1 MITSAYMLVG
11 GRGSRLSTLFPDSI
25 KSLAP
30 LAGDP
35 LLDHQLRFL
44 KSQGI
49 QKVILLAGFRGD
61 QLQAYPS
68 RSGEFG
74 LKIELAIEEE
84 ALGSAGALK
93 RFHHAED
100 ETFLVING
108 GRYFEGDFSFLLNE
122 KLEPGHLCSALI
134 TESVDSSLFRGYPF
148 QAENPKY
155 FLAGAL
161 VCHKKI
167 LERIPEGRFF
177 LIEEDLLPQL
187 SSLRVLEWAGRVAD
201 LAHPHSYAELNADLI
216 LKKARR
222 ESLVLSTFLSVLLDG
237 GQIYSAGVVEAD
249 LWQPFKS
256 WLSVRHIEP
265 KEDMRRLT
273 SKDLVVFSHPSLED
287 LWKCSHRS
295 GVQVL
300 AVTDKKGFDGLVD
313 VAVETKELRSALMSL
328 EKYWKLL
335 SVSKG
340 FVGPHGRPRRPALFL
355 DRDGIVIEDV
365 GYIDDPNQ
373 VRLKPEVLPL
383 IEKAQS
389 RNWAVVI
396 VTNQSG
402 LGRGLYG
409 FKTYDRI
416 NQEML
421 KQLAY
426 RGLYVDRVE
435 LAPYFE
441 DSDRAFGLMRSSL
454 RKPRP
459 GMFFDVADELGIDL
473 GKSWMIGDR
482 ATDLI
487 AAGIAGLEK
496 GFLVKSEKYPGE
508 LEKWKQWPLLSR
520 VSWGPSV
527 QYGWPSFD

>member
-1 MITSAYMLVG
+1 M
-11 GRGSRLSTLFPDSI
+11 
-25 KSLAP
+25 
-30 LAGDP
+30 
-35 LLDHQLRFL
+35 DHQLRFL
-44 KSQGI
+44 KTQGI
-49 QKVILLAGFRGD
+49 QKVVLLAGFRGD
-61 QLQAYPS
+61 QLHSYPS
-68 RSGEFG
+68 RSVEFG

-93 RFHHAED
+93 RFHHPED
-100 ETFLVING
+100 ESFLVLNG
-108 GRYFEGDFSFLLNE
+108 GRYFEGDLSFLLNE
-122 KLEPGHLCSALI
+122 NVEPGHLCTALI
-134 TESVDSSLFRGYPF
+134 TDRVDSNLFRAYPF
-148 QAENPKY
+148 QTENPRY

-161 VCHKKI
+161 VFHKKI
-167 LERIPEGRFF
+167 LERIPDGRFF

-187 SSLRVLEWAGRVAD
+187 SSLRVLEWNGRVAD

-216 LKKARR
+216 LRKART
-222 ESLVLSTFLSVLLDG
+222 ESTALATLLSVLLDG
-237 GQIYSAGVVEAD
+237 GQVYAAGAVPKD
-249 LWQPFKS
+249 LWSAFQS
-256 WLSVRHIEP
+256 WMSVRQIEL
-265 KEDMRRLT
+265 KEDLRRVS
-273 SKDLVVFSHPSLED
+273 SKDVLVFFEPTLED
-287 LWKCSHRS
+287 LWKCCHRS
-295 GVQVL
+295 GVQVISVSERP
-300 AVTDKKGFDGLVD
+300 AFEGLMD
-313 VAVETKELRSALMSL
+313 VSIELKDLRSALMSL
-328 EKYWKLL
+328 EKFWKIL

-340 FVGPHGRPRRPALFL
+340 FVGSHGRPRRSALFL

-365 GYIDDPNQ
+365 GYIDDPAQ

-383 IEKAQS
+383 IEKAQAK
-389 RNWAVVI
+389 NWAVVI

-402 LGRGLYG
+402 LGRELYG
-409 FKTYDRI
+409 FKTYDRV

-441 DSDRAFGLMRSSL
+441 GSDRAFGLMRSSL

-473 GKSWMIGDR
+473 GRSWMIGDR
-482 ATDLI
+482 ATDLM

-496 GFLVKSEKYPGE
+496 AFLVKSDKYPGE
-508 LEKWKQWPLLSR
+508 LEKWKQWPLLNR